1 MLEQQQD
8 VAHASCTA
16 ILHKPTLQRERF
28 AV

>member
-8 VAHASCTA
+8 VAHPSCTA
-16 ILHKPTLQRERF
+16 ILHKLTLQREGF

>member
-8 VAHASCTA
+8 VAHAARTA
-16 ILHKPTLQRERF
+16 TLHKLTLQRERF